1 MITPSTSS
9 PGTSPASLRSDMLS
23 SIAALL
29 LGIALPT
36 SNPLINISLVLILI
50 SLIINRKS
58 LQLRPLLTNPL
69 VYLPAAMF
77 ALLALSLLF
86 HHNSYGP
93 DMVGKDKKF
102 LYILPLALFFIH
114 QPQRVKLFC
123 IGFLTANAVALAG
136 TLAVGVLHIPI
147 GNIDPA
153 NPTIFKL
160 QITQN
165 FFLALSAMLW
175 LMLAFKHQGW
185 QRWGYAL
192 LVVAACYS
200 VLFLVLGRTGY
211 VALVVGLGVWLF
223 FSLGSRQRWL
233 LVAMGGI
240 AFAALLLI
248 PNKAAERITQGVDEI
263 KVCMTASSGDA
274 GDACR
279 TSMGQRSVFAIEA
292 ARLIKEAPILG
303 HGAGGFYYEDPTINY
318 KINNPHNQYLLET
331 VQSGV
336 IGLIIFLAWVVCC
349 YRVIWQQ
356 TPALRNVLLAIL
368 TSYMACNFFNSFL
381 LDSSEGHLFMI
392 FVAILA
398 GYSVTNTQQ
407 NSDKRLTK

>member
-1 MITPSTSS
+1 MITPSTSA
-9 PGTSPASLRSDMLS
+9 PGISPANLRSDMLS

-50 SLIINRKS
+50 SLVIHRKS
-58 LQLRPLLTNPL
+58 LQLKPLLTNPL
-69 VYLPAAMF
+69 VYLPAIMF
-77 ALLALSLLF
+77 ILLALSLLF

-114 QPQRVKLFC
+114 HPQRVKLFC
-123 IGFLTANAVALAG
+123 IGFLTANAVVLAG
-136 TLAVGVLHIPI
+136 SLAVGVLHIPL

-185 QRWGYAL
+185 KRWAYTL

-248 PNKAAERITQGVDEI
+248 PNKATERITQGVDEI

-274 GDACR
+274 GGACR

-292 ARLIKEAPILG
+292 ARLIKEAPMLG

-336 IGLIIFLAWVVCC
+336 IGLLIFLA
-349 YRVIWQQ
+349 
-356 TPALRNVLLAIL
+356 
-368 TSYMACNFFNSFL
+368 
-381 LDSSEGHLFMI
+381 
-392 FVAILA
+392 
-398 GYSVTNTQQ
+398 
-407 NSDKRLTK
+407 